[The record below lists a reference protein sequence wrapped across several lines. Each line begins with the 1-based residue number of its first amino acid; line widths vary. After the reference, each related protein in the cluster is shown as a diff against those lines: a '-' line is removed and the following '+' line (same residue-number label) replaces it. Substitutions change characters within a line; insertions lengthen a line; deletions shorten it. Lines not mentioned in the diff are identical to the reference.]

1 MSPSQRETRPRDWWR
16 RLTPCAAAAVTA
28 FLLLPAGLA
37 SALPPRA
44 QAAAIPQS
52 AQPADAAAL
61 NEQEIENARAAL
73 AGIVQEET
81 VAGAPPEALERVHE
95 KLRRAFPR
103 AFSQL
108 RAERIGTSL
117 LLEWTGRSPG
127 APWMLLA
134 HLDVVPV
141 ENDTAQNWAH
151 PPFSGK
157 IAAGAIWGRGTL
169 DDKASA
175 VGILAAIESL
185 LADGYVPRRTLLVGL
200 GGDEETGGTGG
211 AAQVAATLRQRG
223 IAPEFLLDEGYA
235 VIDGS
240 IVGVK
245 PPVAMVGLAEKGYLT
260 LRLQARAE
268 GGHSSM
274 PPPHSAIGRLARA
287 VVRLEEAPLPSRLAE
302 PMRSGLAA
310 LAPHMSGVQGLALR
324 AMWLTSPLVRHL
336 LEGKP
341 ATAAQIRTTTAVT
354 MIAGGV
360 AENVLPEEATATVN
374 FRLLPGDTADGVI
387 HHVRRVVDDD
397 AIEIEIAT
405 AASREPTRVSSTE
418 GLGWDALSQAIATV
432 FPEAVIAPGLTLGG
446 TDAKHFEGVA
456 RQVYRFVPMRLAPGD
471 LPRVHGLD
479 ERIPLASFDEFP
491 AFYSNLIQA
500 VDERSSDAAP

>member
-1 MSPSQRETRPRDWWR
+1 MRAPRRETRPRDWR
-16 RLTPCAAAAVTA
+16 SSLIRCVA
-28 FLLLPAGLA
+28 PAMAA
-37 SALPPRA
+37 SALSAALTTAVPLARA
-44 QAAAIPQS
+44 TAPTTPQS
-52 AQPADAAAL
+52 APPAGAATL
-61 NEQEIENARAAL
+61 NELEIQNARAAL

-81 VAGAPPEALERVHE
+81 IAGAPPEVMERVHA

-103 AFSQL
+103 TFSQL

-117 LLEWTGRSPG
+117 LLEWTGRSPA

-141 ENDTAQNWAH
+141 EADTAKNWTH
-151 PPFSGK
+151 PPFSGE
-157 IAAGAIWGRGTL
+157 IAGGAIWGRGTL

-185 LADGYVPRRTLLVGL
+185 LADGHVPARTLLVAL
-200 GGDEETGGTGG
+200 GGDEETGGTAG
-211 AAQVAATLRQRG
+211 AARVAATLRQRG
-223 IAPEFLLDEGYA
+223 IEPEFLLDEGYA

-240 IVGVK
+240 IVDVK
-245 PPVAMVGLAEKGYLT
+245 PPVAMIGLAEKGYLT
-260 LRLQARAE
+260 LRLRARAE

-287 VVRLEEAPLPSRLAE
+287 VVLVEEEPLPSRLEE
-302 PMRSGLAA
+302 PMRSGLEA
-310 LAPHMSGVQGLALR
+310 LAPHMSGVEGVALR

-341 ATAAQIRTTTAVT
+341 ATAAQVRTTTAVT

-374 FRLLPGDTADGVI
+374 FRLLPGDTTDDVI
-387 HHVRRVVDDD
+387 QHIRRVVADDG
-397 AIEIEIAT
+397 IEIEVTTGAG
-405 AASREPTRVSSTE
+405 SEPTRVSSTA
-418 GLGWDALSQAIATV
+418 GLGWASLTQAIATV
-432 FPEAVIAPGLTLGG
+432 FPDAVIAPGLTLGG

-456 RQVYRFVPMRLAPGD
+456 RQVYRFLPMRLAPDD

-491 AFYSNLIQA
+491 AFYRSLIEA
-500 VDERSSDAAP
+500 VDERSAAPAP